1 MILKDADTIFIEGK
15 DVERIKIL
23 NDVVWE
29 KIKATTLTLHSS
41 TSSTSFVN
49 SFTLTASLTETKTGM
64 PVDGNIEFYDGN
76 TKIGISTTLNGTAT
90 LTTSSNNIGTHNYK
104 AKYVG
109 TKKHKPS
116 NSSMVAVAIQKD
128 TPKLS
133 VLGTTTNIYNGWDI
147 GVKLVD
153 SKGNPISN
161 RTINFSSGGTSKTT
175 SNGKAI
181 KSISGRTVNSTMNV
195 TFSFA
200 GDNYYNA
207 KSLQKAYKILQY
219 KSQASSI
226 TNLSSVSGGPSST
239 SCSSCEN
246 TNNTQPYQK
255 WDSINKNGESRCGR
269 RDCYCYMIGTASGT
283 WKRPAPLIATFTK
296 ISGTIQ
302 KITCSYS
309 DKYDKGFHNG
319 GYPSIKAPIL
329 TSNTYGSSKTSGNP
343 NKASYSGHSV
353 EWTGAKTMSSVPT
366 IKFSYPANT
375 AGETGIIYIKNIKL
389 TVYYIPPKES
399 L

>member
-90 LTTSSNNIGTHNYK
+90 LTTSSNNISTHNYK

-161 RTINFSSGGTSKTT
+161 RTISFSSGGTSKTT

-181 KSISGRTVNSTMNV
+181 KSIGIST
-195 TFSFA
+195 F
-200 GDNYYNA
+200 DNA
-207 KSLQKAYKILQY
+207 AYTIKV
-219 KSQASSI
+219 KSQYAADNTDDYNILTYSKE
-226 TNLSSVSGGPSST
+226 ST
-239 SCSSCEN
+239 SSSDVIE
-246 TNNTQPYQK
+246 
-255 WDSINKNGESRCGR
+255 
-269 RDCYCYMIGTASGT
+269 
-283 WKRPAPLIATFTK
+283 L
-296 ISGTIQ
+296 
-302 KITCSYS
+302 
-309 DKYDKGFHNG
+309 
-319 GYPSIKAPIL
+319 
-329 TSNTYGSSKTSGNP
+329 
-343 NKASYSGHSV
+343 
-353 EWTGAKTMSSVPT
+353 TGAYSEVFVVT
-366 IKFSYPANT
+366 T
-375 AGETGIIYIKNIKL
+375 ATAKINGV
-389 TVYYIPPKES
+389 TVVYK
-399 L
+399 